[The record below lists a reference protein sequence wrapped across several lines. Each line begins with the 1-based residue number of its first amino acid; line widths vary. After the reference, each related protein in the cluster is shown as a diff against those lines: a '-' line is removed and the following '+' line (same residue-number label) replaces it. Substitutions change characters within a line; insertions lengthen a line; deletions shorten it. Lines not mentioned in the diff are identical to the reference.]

1 MAVDPQMMQQMMG
14 QIGQPPMDPSQAG
27 PPQGGPP
34 MDPAMMEQLL
44 ASLGGGGQ
52 PPAQTAPPPPGDWL
66 ATAINSVH
74 QGMVA
79 EKDPQ
84 VVSMIGAILDKLTTV
99 QAKLM
104 PGQGQGGSPQGG

>member
-14 QIGQPPMDPSQAG
+14 QIGGGEPPMDPSQAG

-34 MDPAMMEQLL
+34 VDPAMMEQLL
-44 ASLGGGGQ
+44 ASLGGGQ
-52 PPAQTAPPPPGDWL
+52 PQAQTAPPPAEDWL

-79 EKDPQ
+79 EKDPNQ
-84 VVSMIGAILDKLTTV
+84 VSLLGAILNQLTTF
-99 QAKLM
+99 QAKDM
-104 PGQGQGGSPQGG
+104 SKGGSPQGG